1 MDGNNSLK
9 RVRTLG
15 TRQTA
20 DLRVFSESDYYI
32 PMEEVDKYA
41 NEVRAR
47 KANPLNPSD
56 DPDDEWEDIPIKGV
70 ENTSANV
77 INASEDPAG
86 DPTDGAETLIDGC
99 VRNWK
104 AAQTDSKKKSWDL
117 FEENGI
123 FASACRHGLILWMI
137 DMVRSGEL

>member
-1 MDGNNSLK
+1 MDGNSSLK

-15 TRQTA
+15 RHQTA

-32 PMEEVDKYA
+32 PMDEVDKYA

-47 KANPLNPSD
+47 KANPSD
-56 DPDDEWEDIPIKGV
+56 DPDDEWEDIPVNDGPA
-70 ENTSANV
+70 NTPAND
-77 INASEDPAG
+77 INEDPAG
-86 DPTDGAETLIDGC
+86 DPTDGAENTGIDGC

-104 AAQTDSKKKSWDL
+104 AAQTDSKKKSWEL

-123 FASACRHGLILWMI
+123 FASACRHGFLLWII

>member
-15 TRQTA
+15 KRQTA

-32 PMEEVDKYA
+32 PMAEVDKYA

-47 KANPLNPSD
+47 AHKANPSVDL
-56 DPDDEWEDIPIKGV
+56 DDEWEDIPIKDV
-70 ENTSANV
+70 ENAPAND
-77 INASEDPAG
+77 INEDPAG
-86 DPTDGAETLIDGC
+86 DPTDGAENTVVDGC

-104 AAQTDSKKKSWDL
+104 AAQTDSKKKSWEL

-123 FASACRHGLILWMI
+123 FASACRHGLLLWMI